1 VPDDRAGGG
10 GSALLADIGGTNA
23 RFALAGADGAPG
35 AVTVLSCDDFP
46 GLAEAAESFL
56 HASPPAARP
65 SQAAIAVASPV
76 TGDEV
81 RLTNRRWSFSIE
93 ETRTRLGLARLE
105 VVNDFTAVAHAIP
118 RLGPADRIQVGGG
131 KPAAGTPVAV
141 IGPGT
146 GLGVSGLVPDNS
158 GRWTAL
164 ATEGGHVTL
173 PATDAREMAVIDYLR
188 GRYEHVSAERA
199 LSGPGLVNLYEALAR
214 IEARDAETLSP
225 PEITARAMLGDDPL
239 CSGAVELFCAFLGTV
254 AGDLALSLGARG
266 GVWIAGG
273 IVPRLGEAFVAS
285 PFRARFEAK
294 GRFEGYMKAIPSWVV
309 THRHPAFPGLAAL
322 LAED

>member
-214 IEARDAETLSP
+214 IEARDAETLTP
-225 PEITARAMLGDDPL
+225 PEITARALLGDDPL
-239 CSGAVELFCAFLGTV
+239 CGGAVELFCAFLGTV

-309 THRHPAFPGLAAL
+309 THRYPAFPGLAAL
-322 LAED
+322 LAAD